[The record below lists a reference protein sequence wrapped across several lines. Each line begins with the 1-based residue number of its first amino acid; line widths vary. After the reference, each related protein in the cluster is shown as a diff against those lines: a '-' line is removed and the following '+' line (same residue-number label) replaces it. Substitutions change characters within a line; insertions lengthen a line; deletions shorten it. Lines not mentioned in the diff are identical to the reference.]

1 MKSTDLYILNQ
12 PENYRNILFHII
24 AVVENTLPEVTLEY
38 KWKIPYFYYK
48 KKPFCFLN
56 VSHKRGYVDVAFNKG
71 FQLNNN
77 LDFLIA
83 GDGRNT
89 FKSMRY
95 FSLEQIDN
103 TILISV
109 IEEAKSLY

>member
-1 MKSTDLYILNQ
+1 MKPADLYILNQ

-38 KWKIPYFYYK
+38 KWRIPYFYYK

-71 FQLNNN
+71 FQLKDN
-77 LDFLIA
+77 LDSLIA
-83 GDGRNT
+83 GDARNT
-89 FKSMRY
+89 FKSLRY
-95 FSLEQIDN
+95 FSLEEINNDV
-103 TILISV
+103 LISV